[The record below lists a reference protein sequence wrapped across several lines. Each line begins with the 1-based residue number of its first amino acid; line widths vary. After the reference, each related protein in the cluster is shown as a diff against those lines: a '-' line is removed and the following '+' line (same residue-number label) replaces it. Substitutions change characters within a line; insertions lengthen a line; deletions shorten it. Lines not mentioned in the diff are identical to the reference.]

1 MDEKRKLKFTF
12 YSFAFLLIF
21 GMVGYKILL
30 DVDFIDAFYMTV
42 ITISTVGFGEIG
54 TTSDAS
60 EMFSVLMI
68 FLGVGIVGY
77 AFSTVV
83 AMFVE
88 GKVGDLWKGS
98 KMDRKISALNDHY
111 IICGSGELA
120 EVIINKF
127 IHEEMAFVVITDNRE
142 DLDDYSHHDILVV
155 EGHSTEESVLEH
167 AGIERAKGLLAT
179 LDSEVDNIVTVLT
192 ARNMNKDIYI
202 IANSV
207 SKSGNDKLLKVGANK
222 TLSAVEISGKRMA
235 SLMIKPNIINFLDVV
250 TRIGDVELDLEEVA
264 VFPGSYLENKNLIEA
279 EIPRKTGLVVLAIK
293 KKEDGKML
301 FNPPV
306 DYTFQ
311 IGDVLIVLGRE
322 EQIDKLRHLGDEIKD
337 EMKNEGK

>member
-21 GMVGYKILL
+21 GMIGYKFLL
-30 DVDFIDAFYMTV
+30 NVDFIDAFYMTV

-54 TTSDAS
+54 TTSNAS

-98 KMDRKISALNDHY
+98 KMNKKISALNNHY

-127 IHEEMAFVVITDNRE
+127 IHEELPFVVITDKRE

-155 EGHSTEESVLEH
+155 EGPSTEESVLEH
-167 AGIERAKGLLAT
+167 AGIARAKGLLAT

-202 IANSV
+202 IANSI
-207 SKSGNDKLLKVGANK
+207 SKSGNDKLLKVGADK

-250 TRIGDVELDLEEVA
+250 TRIGDVELDLEEVI
-264 VFPGSYLENKNLIEA
+264 VKKGSYLEDKNLIEA
-279 EIPRKTGLVVLAIK
+279 QIPKKTGLTVLAIK
-293 KKEDGKML
+293 RQEDGKML
-301 FNPPV
+301 FNPPI
-306 DYTFQ
+306 DYHFE
-311 IGDVLIVLGRE
+311 IGDILIVLGRE
-322 EQIDKLRHLGDEIKD
+322 EQVDKLKHLGDEIK
-337 EMKNEGK
+337 NA

>member
-21 GMVGYKILL
+21 GMIGYKFLL
-30 DVDFIDAFYMTV
+30 NVDFIDAFYMTV

-54 TTSDAS
+54 TTSNAS
-60 EMFSVLMI
+60 ELFSVLMI

-83 AMFVE
+83 AVFVE
-88 GKVGDLWKGS
+88 GKVRDLWKGS
-98 KMDRKISALNDHY
+98 KMNRKISALNNHY

-127 IHEEMAFVVITDNRE
+127 IREELDFVVITDKRE

-155 EGHSTEESVLEH
+155 EGQSTEESVLER
-167 AGIERAKGLLAT
+167 AGIARAKGLLAT
-179 LDSEVDNIVTVLT
+179 LDNEVDNIVTVLT

-207 SKSGNDKLLKVGANK
+207 SKSGNDKLLKVGADK
-222 TLSAVEISGKRMA
+222 TLSAMEISGKRMA

-250 TRIGDVELDLEEVA
+250 TRIGDVELDLEEIV
-264 VFPGSYLENKNLIEA
+264 VKKGSYLEDKNLIEA
-279 EIPRKTGLVVLAIK
+279 QIPRKTGLTVLAIK
-293 KKEDGKML
+293 KIEDGKML
-301 FNPPV
+301 FNPPI
-306 DYTFQ
+306 DYTFK
-311 IGDVLIVLGRE
+311 IGDILIVLGRE
-322 EQIDKLRHLGDEIKD
+322 EQVDKLKHLGDEIK
-337 EMKNEGK
+337 NA